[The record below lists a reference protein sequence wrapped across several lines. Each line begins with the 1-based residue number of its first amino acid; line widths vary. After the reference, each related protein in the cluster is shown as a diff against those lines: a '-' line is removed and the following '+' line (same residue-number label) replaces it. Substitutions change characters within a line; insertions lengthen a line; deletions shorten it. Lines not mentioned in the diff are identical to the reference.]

1 MHLIVND
8 LPQHGVV
15 IHGPA
20 SAGFSNKLWALVT
33 VPDDLSGDAMRYS
46 VIVENKTPQHII
58 AMSVVWRFYPS
69 NGEPIMQSYSFSF
82 MGNSVF
88 NNVAE
93 SLIKPGEQYPL
104 SLLLDSV
111 GFGRQRAQVI
121 KSDGQT
127 KQRLER
133 VNAQIARS
141 VKWSVEIDGVL
152 FSNGVCVGPN
162 TTKYL
167 DLLDARIRGA
177 RDMVN
182 ELANRLDAGEPAADV
197 LAHARSFAEI
207 TDEQLEA
214 PFPDFRE
221 RMHNPELAYNQ
232 AKTGMARQAV
242 ARDKNFGGERAMIE
256 WIRENSR
263 MHILLVKREP
273 SAKL

>member
-1 MHLIVND
+1 MQLIVND

-20 SAGFSNKLWALVT
+20 SAGFSNKLLALVT

-69 NGEPIMQSYSFSF
+69 GGEPIMQSYSFSF

-111 GFGRQRAQVI
+111 GFGRQRAQEI

-207 TDEQLEA
+207 TDERLEA
-214 PFPDFRE
+214 PLPDFRE
-221 RMHNPELAYNQ
+221 RMHNPESAYNQ

-256 WIRENSR
+256 WIRESSR
-263 MHILLVKREP
+263 MHIPLVKQ
-273 SAKL
+273 